1 MLFCGIKFD
10 KKFACL
16 CFKFIKEILGWMSL
30 NLLNFISRFLSK
42 KCFLSARE
50 ILGFARSLAGF
61 CHLALL
67 CRSCKRYENFSLT
80 MHLLQISSSSNKPR
94 IDCTTR
100 AIEQNIH
107 RMLHSKNFQFYCSN
121 LATPPFAAVS
131 ALLTKFLLNALKKW
145 SARHPSEI

>member
-80 MHLLQISSSSNKPR
+80 MHLLQISSSPSSH
-94 IDCTTR
+94 IQTTQLR
-100 AIEQNIH
+100 AIKQNIH
-107 RMLHSKNFQFYCSN
+107 RMLHGKSFQFYCSN

-131 ALLTKFLLNALKKW
+131 ALLAKFLLKALKNVVC
-145 SARHPSEI
+145 SPPQ

>member
-67 CRSCKRYENFSLT
+67 CRSCKRYENFSFAT
-80 MHLLQISSSSNKPR
+80 HLLQSPSFSSSHAQNALLVQSSKKHQRQKISILLLKPR
-94 IDCTTR
+94 
-100 AIEQNIH
+100 
-107 RMLHSKNFQFYCSN
+107 HSTICRHVGSFSKISIKSSKKVVCS
-121 LATPPFAAVS
+121 LPQ
-131 ALLTKFLLNALKKW
+131 
-145 SARHPSEI
+145 